1 LKNILIKLKQH
12 PKYDTVISWG
22 KLLSITGSA
31 QIIIQTLSF
40 ASGILI
46 IRLLTVQEYA
56 FYTLANTMLGM
67 MAVLADGGII
77 PGVMAQGGKVWQNK
91 KTMGAVLATGLDLRR
106 KFALASLLVS
116 VPILFYLLL
125 HNGASWLMASL
136 IAGAL
141 IPAFY
146 ATLSDS
152 LLEIVPKL
160 NQTILPLQR
169 NQIEVGVG
177 RLLLSAITMF
187 LFPWA
192 FVAVLAAGIPRIWG
206 NVGLRKIVY
215 TMAENDQEP
224 DLQARKEMLSL
235 VKRILPTSIYYCFSG
250 QITIWLI
257 SVFGNTSSLA
267 QLGALSRV
275 SVMLSVFNV
284 IIGTLI
290 IPRFAKLAS
299 DKYLLFNRFLQV
311 MGFLLVLISG
321 IIFTVYLFPTP
332 ILWLLG
338 DDYKDLQFELLLSM
352 ISSCIALV
360 GGVVFSLYSARGWAM
375 SPVLSILINLLSIIS
390 FAILLDLSTLKGVLF
405 FNIALGLVA
414 LLQTTLFCSY
424 NILIKKDKSS
434 LHDRP

>member
-1 LKNILIKLKQH
+1 MKNILIKFRQH

-31 QIIIQTLSF
+31 QIIIQVLGF

-46 IRLLTVQEYA
+46 IRLLSVQEYA

-67 MAVLADGGII
+67 MAVLADGGIV
-77 PGVMAQGGKVWQNK
+77 PGVMAQGGKVWQNRK
-91 KTMGAVLATGLDLRR
+91 KMGTVLATGLDLRR
-106 KFALASLLVS
+106 KFAIASLLVS

-125 HNGASWLMASL
+125 HNGASWIMASL
-136 IAGAL
+136 IAAAL

-152 LLEIVPKL
+152 LLEIIPKL
-160 NQTILPLQR
+160 NQSIMPLQR
-169 NQIEVGVG
+169 NQIEVGVA
-177 RLLLSAITMF
+177 RLVLSGITMF

-192 FVAVLAAGIPRIWG
+192 FVAVLAAGIPRTWG

-215 TMAENDQEP
+215 SLSEKDQKPDAE
-224 DLQARKEMLSL
+224 ARKEMISL

-250 QITIWLI
+250 QITIWLV

-275 SVMLSVFNV
+275 GVMLSFFNV
-284 IIGTLI
+284 IIATLI
-290 IPRFAKLAS
+290 IPRFAKLTS
-299 DKYLLFNRFLQV
+299 NKYLLFNRFLQIL
-311 MGFLLVLISG
+311 GLLLVLISV
-321 IIFTVYLFPTP
+321 IVLTVYLFPNP

-338 DDYKDLQFELLLSM
+338 DAYKGLQFELLLSI
-352 ISSCIALV
+352 ISSCIGLL
-360 GGVVFSLYSARGWAM
+360 GGVVFNLYTSRGWAM
-375 SPVLSILINLLSIIS
+375 SPVLSIFINLLSIIV
-390 FAILLDLSTLKGVLF
+390 FARIMDLSSLRGVLF

-414 LLQTTLFCSY
+414 LLQTILFCTY
-424 NILIKKDKSS
+424 NILLVKNTDELI
-434 LHDRP
+434 P